1 MTSSES
7 WPTIEALK
15 KIPRKR
21 ERLLRLSD
29 GTLVKVMEADVARF
43 SLAEGV
49 EVTDQLARELEG
61 RYEYG
66 RSKALAVRLLKVR
79 PRAEG
84 ELRLRLRAGGTGE
97 AVAER
102 LLADLKRDGL
112 VNDHL
117 FARLWADEKLRL
129 GATGRRRV
137 VAELRSKHVDPG
149 VAEAETDRVYSAEE
163 EIEAAKQLAVKRAA
177 KMGRIA
183 PDAMKRR
190 LYQHLVRRGFES
202 DVAAEATNHA
212 VRTSGGKVKE

>member
-1 MTSSES
+1 MTRSGD
-7 WPTIEALK
+7 WPTIAALK

-21 ERLLRLSD
+21 EWLLRLSD
-29 GTLVKVMEADVARF
+29 GNLVKVMEDDVARF

-49 EVTDQLARELEG
+49 EVTEELARDLAS

-66 RSKALAVRLLKVR
+66 RARALAVRLLKVR
-79 PRAEG
+79 PRTEG
-84 ELRLRLRAGGTGE
+84 ELRLRLRAGGIGP
-97 AVAER
+97 AAAEP

-112 VNDHL
+112 VNDRL
-117 FARLWADEKLRL
+117 FSRLWAGEKMRL

-149 VAEAETDRVYSAEE
+149 TAEAETDGVYSAEE
-163 EIEAAKQLAVKRAA
+163 EIEAAKQLAVRRAA

-183 PDAMKRR
+183 PDVMKRR

-202 DVAAEATNHA
+202 DVAAEATHYA
-212 VRTSGGKVKE
+212 LRSSGEKGTE